1 MKKNLEL
8 SIQYIESIPIKQK
21 KDVIEDNSASLA
33 SSKIIMEK
41 DTKGL
46 KIPYII
52 GTEMFNAEK
61 AIRLDVAPEEKEKED
76 NDDNDKKEVL
86 EVIYIYPKQQAKWD
100 RIRIKKEEE
109 KK

>member
-1 MKKNLEL
+1 MEL
-8 SIQYIESIPIKQK
+8 SIQYIESIPIKK
-21 KDVIEDNSASLA
+21 KYLIEDNSASLA

-41 DTKGL
+41 DTKEL

-61 AIRLDVAPEEKEKED
+61 AIRLDIAPEEKEKED